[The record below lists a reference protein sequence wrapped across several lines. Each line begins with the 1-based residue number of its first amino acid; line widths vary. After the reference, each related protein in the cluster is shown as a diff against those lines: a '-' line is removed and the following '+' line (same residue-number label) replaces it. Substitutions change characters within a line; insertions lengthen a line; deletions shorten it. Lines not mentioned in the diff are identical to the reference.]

1 MAGLAEVVQSH
12 LGALRAISEAQ
23 ASHKAAPEVWSAKEI
38 LGHLLD
44 SGVNNHARFVRVS
57 LDSGLSL
64 PGYDQTAWVQAG
76 AYAARPWAD
85 LVELWAAYQTQLAHL
100 IAALPP
106 ASLGHTVQIGGGEP
120 VTLRFL
126 TEDYVAHQLHHLA
139 QIPGRVGP

>member
-1 MAGLAEVVQSH
+1 MAGLAEVVQGH
-12 LGALRAISEAQ
+12 LGALRGISEAQ
-23 ASHKAAPEVWSAKEI
+23 ASHKSAAEVWSAKEI

-76 AYAARPWAD
+76 AYATRPWAE

-106 ASLGHTVQIGGGEP
+106 ASLDHTVQIGSGEP